1 MGFEK
6 EPEPIIPDDDWGIT
20 EPFTGFGD
28 DEDDY
33 GEDEE

>member
-6 EPEPIIPDDDWGIT
+6 DPIIPDDDWGIT
-20 EPFTGFGD
+20 DPFTGFGD

-33 GEDEE
+33 GEEEEEE